1 MFGESSAIYPYA
13 VIHLLV
19 PTMLRW
25 NIVST
30 KLSEFELAPKK
41 SQFLPAPRNM
51 NIWKV
56 FAPRVNFQRWKKK
69 RILHTRLFPYRRDR
83 YSRATSWR
91 CVWCTPFG
99 SRWTIVSAKG
109 NGRWWR
115 LTIIFMRYRTLSY
128 VRSKECRGNISILS
142 LSLPPF
148 PSLYIKIIVYFPSS
162 IPIYY

>member
-69 RILHTRLFPYRRDR
+69 RILHIRLFPYRRDR

-115 LTIIFMRYRTLSY
+115 LTIIFMRYRTHSTFGRKNA
-128 VRSKECRGNISILS
+128 VEISRFS
-142 LSLPPF
+142 LSFSLPSP
-148 PSLYIKIIVYFPSS
+148 PSISK
-162 IPIYY
+162 

>member
-56 FAPRVNFQRWKKK
+56 FAPRVNFQRWEKNAYC
-69 RILHTRLFPYRRDR
+69 IFD
-83 YSRATSWR
+83 YSRIGGIDTLVQHRGGA
-91 CVWCTPFG
+91 FG
-99 SRWTIVSAKG
+99 AH
-109 NGRWWR
+109 R
-115 LTIIFMRYRTLSY
+115 LDRDERSNDFGEGKWPVVASYDNIYALSHTLY
-128 VRSKECRGNISILS
+128 VRSKKCRGNISILS
-142 LSLPPF
+142 LSLPSP
-148 PSLYIKIIVYFPSS
+148 PSISK
-162 IPIYY
+162 

>member
-56 FAPRVNFQRWKKK
+56 FAPRVNFQRWEKNAYC
-69 RILHTRLFPYRRDR
+69 IFD
-83 YSRATSWR
+83 YSRIGGIDTLVAVRLVHT
-91 CVWCTPFG
+91 VWIAMNDRFG
-99 SRWTIVSAKG
+99 EGKWPVVASYDNIYALSH
-109 NGRWWR
+109 
-115 LTIIFMRYRTLSY
+115 TLY
-128 VRSKECRGNISILS
+128 VRPKECRGNISILS
-142 LSLPPF
+142 L
-148 PSLYIKIIVYFPSS
+148 PSS
-162 IPIYY
+162 PSISK

>member
-69 RILHTRLFPYRRDR
+69 THIA
-83 YSRATSWR
+83 YSII
-91 CVWCTPFG
+91 P
-99 SRWTIVSAKG
+99 VSAG
-109 NGRWWR
+109 SILSCNIVAVR
-115 LTIIFMRYRTLSY
+115 LVHTVWIAMNDRFGEGKWPVVASYDNIYALSHTLY
-128 VRSKECRGNISILS
+128 VRPKECRGNISILS

>member
-69 RILHTRLFPYRRDR
+69 RILHIRLFPYRRDR

-142 LSLPPF
+142 LPSPP
-148 PSLYIKIIVYFPSS
+148 S
-162 IPIYY
+162 ISK